1 MPSLCHFRRAN
12 APMHTT
18 VFGPAPHFASDR
30 SPLHMSLSESEIAG
44 AAARA
49 QLKDAVAAF
58 ACHSA
63 KAEGFELSQQS
74 IAAIQASAVNFA
86 RNLTGDVEMFARHRG
101 ARTIS
106 TADLK
111 MALRKSEALT
121 NCVRVTEAAFAENM
135 LNPQAPRAA
144 ASDGSRKRGRPP
156 KIAAAN
162 AASAVESAAAA
173 LGSTPAAIASAFAQS
188 ASDNFDML
196 PQDSTLPPPPP
207 KFKSFSRIVRPPTQ
221 LVQSW
226 FQLESSR

>member
-1 MPSLCHFRRAN
+1 MLS
-12 APMHTT
+12 T
-18 VFGPAPHFASDR
+18 VVGPASHFASDR

-49 QLKDAVAAF
+49 QLKDAVASF

-74 IAAIQASAVNFA
+74 IAAIQASAVNFT

-135 LNPQAPRAA
+135 LNPQAPRVTAA
-144 ASDGSRKRGRPP
+144 DGSRKRGRPP

-162 AASAVESAAAA
+162 AASAIESAAAA

-188 ASDNFDML
+188 AADNFDML

-207 KFKSFSRIVRPPTQ
+207 KFKSLSRIVRPPTQ

-226 FQLESSR
+226 FQLYSNCLLFI